1 MHPVG
6 YHEARQSW
14 CCLLPTL
21 VLACVAGC
29 VPADQAL
36 PLGSAEFTVTGRAS
50 PRLFVGGEQVVD
62 GWSIR
67 IDRFVVSFKTMTIV
81 NLLNSDQCAYRGR
94 GAASN
99 VVFEATEG
107 SVVQAFNGIKPGACP
122 DVGMR
127 LGAPD
132 DRTVLGEG
140 ATVADLVA
148 LATGQPALALVEA
161 TATFEPSSGD
171 TSSGDAP
178 PVKPMHI
185 SMRFDA
191 LTTSAAFGGCRDASK
206 GARIRP
212 ESRYALFVSFALE
225 NLFRDA
231 ISATASLRFAPFA
244 LADSQYGN
252 KDGIVTMDEIDKV
265 PLALIPFEVPL
276 FGSQFYQLPD
286 GTTHGSFGDY
296 LRKQFQF
303 SLKFGNGGQCNGIDP
318 GTEGL

>member
-1 MHPVG
+1 MHPVA
-6 YHEARQSW
+6 YHQARQSW

-29 VPADQAL
+29 VPADEAL

-81 NLLNSDQCAYRGR
+81 NLLNTDQCAYRGR

-107 SVVQAFNGIKPGACP
+107 SVVQAFNGIKPGSCP

-148 LATGQPALALVEA
+148 LATGKPALALVEA
-161 TATFEPSSGD
+161 TATFEPSSGN
-171 TSSGDAP
+171 TSSGDTP
-178 PVKPMHI
+178 PAKPMHV
-185 SMRFDA
+185 SLRFDA

-212 ESRYALFVSFALE
+212 EARYALFVSFALE

-231 ISATASLRFAPFA
+231 ISATASLRFSPFVE
-244 LADSQYGN
+244 ADQLGN
-252 KDGIVTMDEIDKV
+252 NDGIVTMDEVDAL
-265 PLALIPFEVPL
+265 PLTSVGFRGVSL
-276 FGSQFYQLPD
+276 YQLPD
-286 GTTHGSFGDY
+286 GTLHGSFGDY